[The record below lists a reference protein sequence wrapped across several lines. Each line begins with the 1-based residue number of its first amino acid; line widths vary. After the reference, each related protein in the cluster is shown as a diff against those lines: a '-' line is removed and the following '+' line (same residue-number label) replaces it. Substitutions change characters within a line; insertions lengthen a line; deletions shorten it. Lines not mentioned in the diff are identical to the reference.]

1 MRTPQLDIRRL
12 YGHFNQPVTTIDCGL
27 ICAPHNPNHKPF
39 CCDICYAVPV
49 AYHQEWDFL
58 KRHTSLWHA
67 WRGDECST
75 EKTDPA
81 VLQKS
86 IPEHMCLLSCQG
98 PRDCQREYRSVTC
111 RQFPFFPYITSD
123 DRFIGLAYHW
133 DFEPYCWVI
142 SNLAAVTADFRR
154 EFIDT
159 YDSLL
164 IEYPEDYDSYYYL
177 SEDMRSEFMK
187 RRRRISILHRDG
199 NFYLLSPKSERLQRA
214 MPDRFR
220 KFAPYQ
226 SLK

>member
-1 MRTPQLDIRRL
+1 
-12 YGHFNQPVTTIDCGL
+12 
-27 ICAPHNPNHKPF
+27 
-39 CCDICYAVPV
+39 
-49 AYHQEWDFL
+49 
-58 KRHTSLWHA
+58 
-67 WRGDECST
+67 
-75 EKTDPA
+75 
-81 VLQKS
+81 
-86 IPEHMCLLSCQG
+86 MCLLSCQG
-98 PRDCQREYRSVTC
+98 PRDCQREYRSITC

-164 IEYPEDYDSYYYL
+164 IEYPEEYDSYYYL

-226 SLK
+226 SFK